1 MTEERTAVAL
11 VGAGPIGLEMAAG
24 LSEAGVPYLHF
35 ERGQVGQTILGYP
48 PRTIFFSTADRI
60 ALRGVP
66 LPLEQGSRATRE
78 QYLAY
83 LRAYAEQFGLRVR
96 TYEEVTAIG
105 RAGGGF
111 RLRTETR
118 AGEKRSAEV
127 LAERLIL
134 ALGDMHAPRRLGIPG
149 EDLPTVRHVFP
160 GPHPYFRRRLLVV
173 GGGNSAVEAA
183 ILCHHAGV
191 RVAVSYRGDAF
202 DPGRIKYWLHPEIE
216 GLARRGAVEVH
227 FGTVPVR
234 IRPGAVRLEPV
245 TGGGAV
251 EVAADFVLVQAGYEM
266 NPALLRMAGVR
277 LEGSAGAPALNEA
290 TMETNVP
297 GCYVAGTA
305 TAGTQRDYR
314 AFIET
319 SHIHVR
325 RILAHLTGA
334 PPPEAPPPRP
344 DLES

>member
-1 MTEERTAVAL
+1 MRTERTAVAL
-11 VGAGPIGLEMAAG
+11 VGAGPIGLEMAAA
-24 LSEAGVPYLHF
+24 LAEAGIPYLHF
-35 ERGQVGQTILGYP
+35 ERGQVGQTIHGYP
-48 PRTIFFSTADRI
+48 PRTTFFSTAERI
-60 ALRGVP
+60 ALGGVP

-83 LRAYAEQFGLRVR
+83 LRAFVGQFGLHVR
-96 TYEEVTAIG
+96 TWEAVTAIG
-105 RAGGGF
+105 REAEGF

-118 AGEKRSAEV
+118 AGPRRISEVVAEKLV
-127 LAERLIL
+127 LAV
-134 ALGDMHAPRRLGIPG
+134 GDMHAPRRLGIPG

-191 RVAVSYRGDAF
+191 RVAVSYRGERFDA
-202 DPGRIKYWLHPEIE
+202 GRIKYWLHPEIE
-216 GLARRGAVEVH
+216 GLARRGEIDAR

-234 IRPGAVRLEPV
+234 IRPGAVTLAPV
-245 TGGGAV
+245 AGGAPV
-251 EVAADFVLVQAGYEM
+251 EVAADFVLVQVGYEM

-277 LEGSAGAPALNEA
+277 LEGTAGAPALNEA
-290 TMETNVP
+290 TMETTVP

-334 PPPEAPPPRP
+334 PPPEAPPPRA